1 MNLILVE
8 IITFR
13 RVKST
18 TNCIYKYNFIFDTLC
33 QILQSAMYYSTEK
46 RTSARSVYLIVFYI
60 SAISMTA
67 ITFYAL
73 YQSIVEYA
81 STGKIVIGEI
91 LVKTEFPFKG
101 FSKLITYLMIVSVVS
116 WYCVTKLGGDKVKE
130 VSPAL
135 RAILQII
142 VLAIAVVSLYEFVYN
157 FVIWSSLITINAL
170 GGHINLDTIS
180 IAYPNPQTPWNLV
193 FATKM
198 SLAAFLISA
207 HGFYIISRKDKPK

>member
-1 MNLILVE
+1 
-8 IITFR
+8 
-13 RVKST
+13 
-18 TNCIYKYNFIFDTLC
+18 
-33 QILQSAMYYSTEK
+33 MYYSTQK
-46 RTSARSVYLIVFYI
+46 RTSARTVYLIVFYF

-73 YQSIVEYA
+73 YQSIIDYA

-101 FSKLITYLMIVSVVS
+101 FSKLITYLMIVSVIS

-135 RAILQII
+135 RSILQLI
-142 VLAIAVVSLYEFVYN
+142 VLAILVVSLYEFVYN
-157 FVIWSSLITINAL
+157 FVVWSSLITINAL
-170 GGHINLDTIS
+170 GGSINLDSIS

-198 SLAAFLISA
+198 SLAALLISA
-207 HGFYIISRKDKPK
+207 HGFYMLSKKGKT

>member
-1 MNLILVE
+1 MSDNTSSI
-8 IITFR
+8 
-13 RVKST
+13 
-18 TNCIYKYNFIFDTLC
+18 
-33 QILQSAMYYSTEK
+33 MYYSIEK
-46 RTSARSVYLIVFYI
+46 GTSARTVYLIVFYI

-73 YQSIVEYA
+73 YQSIIEYS

-91 LVKTEFPFKG
+91 LTEFPFKG

-135 RAILQII
+135 RSILQLI
-142 VLAIAVVSLYEFVYN
+142 VLAILVIALYEFVYN
-157 FVIWSSLITINAL
+157 FVVWSSLMTLNAL
-170 GGHINLDTIS
+170 DGSINLDTIN

-198 SLAAFLISA
+198 SLAALLISA
-207 HGFYIISRKDKPK
+207 HGFYIISKKGKT